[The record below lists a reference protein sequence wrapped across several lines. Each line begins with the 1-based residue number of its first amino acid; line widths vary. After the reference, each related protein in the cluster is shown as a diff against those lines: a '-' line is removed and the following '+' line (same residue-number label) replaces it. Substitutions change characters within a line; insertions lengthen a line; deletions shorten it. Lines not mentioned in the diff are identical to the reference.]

1 MSVLTV
7 GVSPEKVKE
16 LRSQLRG
23 ALLEPGSTE
32 YDHARKLYNGM
43 IDKHPALIARVVDA
57 ADVIASVHFA
67 SQNGLALAV
76 RGGGTAGQAWAA
88 WTMGW

>member
-1 MSVLTV
+1 MSVVTV

-16 LRSQLRG
+16 FRSQLRG
-23 ALLEPGSTE
+23 ALLEPGSPE
-32 YDHARKLYNGM
+32 YNQARKLYNGM